1 MNVLIVHNYYKI
13 RGGEDVV
20 FENEVEALKKKS
32 GVNVFSYSVNNQ
44 ETDGGF
50 FHKIAFLW
58 KILSGN
64 RKVGSEILEN
74 IKNKKID
81 IVHFHNVFPL
91 ITPFIYR
98 FLRKHSN
105 VKIVQTIHNF
115 RFVCPSGLL
124 FHNGKICKTCLEK
137 GNFRA
142 CISSKCY
149 RESRLFSILYSY
161 LIKKCS
167 KSLRTDIDCYLT
179 LNNFAKS
186 ILLQAGFPN
195 TKIKI
200 RGNSLQDVDQ
210 TERVDGQYY
219 LFIGRISQEKGLEN
233 AVKAFIHLPGCDFVI
248 AGTGPLLEE
257 LQGKYKDY
265 RNIKFVGFCDGEKKK
280 DLFLHAKAVI
290 IPSIWYEN
298 FPMVTVEAFRYGIP
312 VISNA
317 WGAID
322 GIVTHNVNALLTG
335 TESDTNDVRT
345 ENILQSVKKF
355 EADKTLGGKLGDNA
369 RLTFL
374 EKMEAEKSIEDL
386 INIYKELKN
395 DS

>member
-32 GVNVFSYSVNNQ
+32 SANVFTYSVNNQ

-50 FHKIAFLW
+50 LHKIIFLG

-64 RKVGSEILEN
+64 RRVSNEILKI

-91 ITPFIYR
+91 ITPFVYR
-98 FLRKHSN
+98 FLKKHSN

-115 RFVCPSGLL
+115 RFVCPSGLF
-124 FHNGKICKTCLEK
+124 FHNGKICKSCLVN
-137 GNFRA
+137 GNFKP
-142 CISSKCY
+142 CISTKCY
-149 RESRLFSILYSY
+149 RDSRLFSVLYSY
-161 LIKKCS
+161 LIKKTAIS
-167 KSLRTDIDCYLT
+167 VRNDIDLCLT
-179 LNNFAKS
+179 LNEFAKS
-186 ILLQAGFPN
+186 ILVQAGFKDD
-195 TKIKI
+195 KIKV
-200 RGNSLQDVDQ
+200 RGNSLPDIQ
-210 TERVDGQYY
+210 ECKRLEGKHY

-233 AVKAFIHLPGCDFVI
+233 AIKAFVKLPECDFMI
-248 AGTGPLLEE
+248 AGTGPLYEE
-257 LQGKYKDY
+257 LQEKYKDY
-265 RNIKFVGFCDGEKKK
+265 KNIKFAGFIDGETKR
-280 DLFLHAKAVI
+280 DLFLNAKAVI

-298 FPMVTVEAFRYGIP
+298 FPMVVIEAFRYGIP

-317 WGAID
+317 WGAIV
-322 GIVTHNVNALLTG
+322 GIATHNQNALLSG
-335 TESDTNDVRT
+335 TENDTDEERT

-355 EADKTLGGKLGDNA
+355 EADKMLRDKLGNNA
-369 RLTFL
+369 RQTFL

-386 INIYKELKN
+386 INIYKELIK
-395 DS
+395 

>member
-20 FENEVEALKKKS
+20 FENEAEALKKKS
-32 GVNVFSYSVNNQ
+32 SVNVFTYSVNNQ

-50 FHKIAFLW
+50 FHKIIFLG

-64 RKVGSEILEN
+64 RRVSNEILKI

-91 ITPFIYR
+91 ITPFVYR
-98 FLRKHSN
+98 FLKKHSN

-124 FHNGKICKTCLEK
+124 FHNGKICKSCLEK
-137 GNFRA
+137 GNFKP

-149 RESRLFSILYSY
+149 RDSRLFSMLYSY
-161 LIKKCS
+161 LIKKTANS
-167 KSLRTDIDCYLT
+167 VRNDIDLCLT
-179 LNNFAKS
+179 LNEFTKS
-186 ILLQAGFPN
+186 ILVQAGFKDD
-195 TKIKI
+195 KIKV
-200 RGNSLQDVDQ
+200 RGNSLPDIH
-210 TERVDGQYY
+210 ECKRLEGKHY

-233 AVKAFIHLPGCDFVI
+233 AIKAFVKLPECDFMI
-248 AGTGPLLEE
+248 AGTGPLYEE
-257 LQGKYKDY
+257 LQEKYKDNE
-265 RNIKFVGFCDGEKKK
+265 NIKFVGFTDGETKR
-280 DLFLHAKAVI
+280 DLFLNAKAVI
-290 IPSIWYEN
+290 IPSVLYEN
-298 FPMVTVEAFRYGIP
+298 FPMVMIEAFRCGIP

-317 WGAID
+317 WGAIV
-322 GIVTHNVNALLTG
+322 GIATHNQNALLSG
-335 TESDTNDVRT
+335 TENDTDDERT

-355 EADKTLGGKLGDNA
+355 EVDKMLRDKLGNNA
-369 RLTFL
+369 RQTFL

-386 INIYKELKN
+386 INIYKELIK
-395 DS
+395 